1 VLRSE
6 IPVCQPWGGCARG
19 RGDGFFEGGWGLGG
33 GGEELICDIATEWMG
48 NPRRCAWL
56 SEGEIVSWLRGV
68 GKEMRCR
75 WVRGGEGEDCDVRV
89 RVSCIITHSE
99 TIFQAN
105 DILCFLEHESW
116 TRKTMENS
124 WTGNNCWKR
133 VCSSDDQDSNGEM

>member
-1 VLRSE
+1 M
-6 IPVCQPWGGCARG
+6 
-19 RGDGFFEGGWGLGG
+19 GLEG
-33 GGEELICDIATEWMG
+33 GGEELICDIAIEWMG
-48 NPRRCAWL
+48 NPRRWAWL

-75 WVRGGEGEDCDVRV
+75 WVGGGGKDCDVRA

-105 DILCFLEHESW
+105 DVLCFSEHESW

-124 WTGNNCWKR
+124 WTGNNRWKG